1 MILFRPGQQLKR
13 FSIYRKKTEID
24 TRGKVIYNSHENLEY
39 IKEKYKWKQIE
50 HTASH
55 VIVVRG
61 KTPIQPEDILVHD
74 GQRYDVESVEE
85 PGEVG
90 IFTVIY
96 CKKRKGL
103 GEYGE
108 LQTGN
113 T

>member
-1 MILFRPGQQLKR
+1 M
-13 FSIYRKKTEID
+13 
-24 TRGKVIYNSHENLEY
+24 
-39 IKEKYKWKQIE
+39 
-50 HTASH
+50 
-55 VIVVRG
+55 
-61 KTPIQPEDILVHD
+61 HD
-74 GQRYDVESVEE
+74 GQRYDVECVEE